1 MSKSLGNCIYLS
13 DTTKEIKKKV
23 NSMFTD
29 PNHLQITDPGTVE
42 GNVVFTYLDAFCT
55 DEHFAKFLPEYE
67 NLDALEDHYRR
78 GGLGDGTCQKFLF
91 NIMEV
96 LLEPIRERRKQY
108 EQDIPAVYEMLRKGS
123 EEARAAAA
131 ATLNDVRKAMK
142 INHFDDAD
150 LIAEHTKKFQSGK

>member
-1 MSKSLGNCIYLS
+1 M
-13 DTTKEIKKKV
+13 
-23 NSMFTD
+23 
-29 PNHLQITDPGTVE
+29 
-42 GNVVFTYLDAFCT
+42 
-55 DEHFAKFLPEYE
+55 
-67 NLDALEDHYRR
+67 ED
-78 GGLGDGTCQKFLF
+78 
-91 NIMEV
+91 

-142 INHFDDAD
+142 INYFDDAD